1 MFQSYAKERIQG
13 FFSEVVPFLASKYG
27 TEAVWVPNL
36 QCLIQDAYKSTIR
49 LKEAGLSEIVAVYD
63 PWANPLYRASIRMEH
78 IYNKFEKSCSGTA
91 RWAEDEVLN
100 LGGIGLHAPFTC
112 FSKPGSS
119 WGVPKDMISEFTPE
133 DTRPDTWHGEE
144 DEEEEKDEEE
154 EEGEEDEEGKEKET
168 AVQVDRS
175 GDDGDDRDGD
185 DKEEDGGEEE
195 GNKKE
200 TALQID
206 DSDEEIQS
214 LEEEEDEQE
223 VEGNMKETASHIED
237 NNEDIQD
244 CEEEG

>member
-133 DTRPDTWHGEE
+133 DTRPDTWRGEE
-144 DEEEEKDEEE
+144 DEEE